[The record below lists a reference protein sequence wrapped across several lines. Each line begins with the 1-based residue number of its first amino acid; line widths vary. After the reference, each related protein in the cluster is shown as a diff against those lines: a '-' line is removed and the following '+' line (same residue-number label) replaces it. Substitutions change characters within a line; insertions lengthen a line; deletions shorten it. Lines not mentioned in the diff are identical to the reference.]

1 MQVISLLKLDGN
13 YISFTYHLAISHILD
28 GYSVA
33 LQRNERNSFGFV
45 LKQYGPGYFEVA
57 HITPQGSAHKNGKM
71 AIGDNIIAIN
81 NIAITKSMS
90 LEMITRM
97 VRESGNILRLTL
109 NPRKIRQGNILINSI
124 NMVLI
129 INHI

>member
-1 MQVISLLKLDGN
+1 MILKLTLHFFC
-13 YISFTYHLAISHILD
+13 ISSGHISYFRISD

-45 LKQYGPGYFEVA
+45 LKQYGPGHFEVA
-57 HITPQGSAHKNGKM
+57 HITPLGSAQKNGKM
-71 AIGDNIIAIN
+71 AIGDNVIAIN
-81 NIAITKSMS
+81 NMAITESIS
-90 LEMITRM
+90 LEMITTM

-109 NPRKIRQGNILINSI
+109 NPKKIRKGNILINST

-129 INHI
+129 

>member
-1 MQVISLLKLDGN
+1 M
-13 YISFTYHLAISHILD
+13 
-28 GYSVA
+28 A

-57 HITPQGSAHKNGKM
+57 HITPLGPAHENGKM
-71 AIGDNIIAIN
+71 VVGDNVIAIN
-81 NIAITKSMS
+81 NMAITKSMS
-90 LEMITRM
+90 LEMITTM

-109 NPRKIRQGNILINSI
+109 NPKKIRQGNILINSI